1 MSFPIPNS
9 LINQLHRD
17 YDEIRQVIV
26 KKGYKFNDLPAQT
39 NGKNKIGEAFTIAYP
54 IQGVLK
60 YHGLTDSIN
69 KIAYFPSISL
79 NNNSLFTISY
89 LSFNEDFKKD
99 IAYLNG
105 KQLFGEELLKVK
117 AALDFIRNYSTIKTN
132 AILISRNFS
141 KLGESNEIGKG
152 LGTSASGSAAL
163 GLAALSIIYDND
175 PIYITNQRLISI
187 ASRYLSGS
195 GCRSASGGF
204 SLWLSHPQI
213 DPLQSF
219 AIRLDRK
226 EHQSFIKNISLL
238 TIPIKSEIKTTQAH
252 IIAPKSL
259 FFQSWL
265 KERKHLIFEF
275 IEALDNNNLNKIGEL
290 AEYDTLCLHAVTMT
304 APSNQN
310 IIAWNPDTLKIML
323 KIRELRES
331 GYNVYFSIDTG
342 PSIVVITNQSEKK
355 EVYGAIKNIVP
366 NYQLIEGKIGGP
378 SKILIPNSPEAKKL
392 EKDITNLKLNLT

>member
-26 KKGYKFNDLPAQT
+26 KKGYNFDDLPIQT

-89 LSFNEDFKKD
+89 LNFNEDLKED

-117 AALDFIRNYSTIKTN
+117 AALDFIRNYSNIKTN

-141 KLGESNEIGKG
+141 KLRESNEIGKG

-163 GLAALSIIYDND
+163 ALAALSIIYDND
-175 PIYITNQRLISI
+175 PNYITNQRLISI
-187 ASRYLSGS
+187 VSRYLSGS

-252 IIAPKSL
+252 SIAPKSL

-265 KERKHLIFEF
+265 KVRKNLIFEF
-275 IEALDNNNLNKIGEL
+275 IDALDNNNLNKIGEL

-310 IIAWNPDTLKIML
+310 IIAWNPDTLKVIL

-355 EVYGAIKNIVP
+355 EVYDIIKNIVP

-378 SKILIPNSPEAKKL
+378 SKILSPNSSEAKKL